1 MPFFEEAKM
10 SQAYAKIGMLG
21 FAGAGKT
28 FTAGLIIIGLYKM
41 LKSKKPVFFIDTE
54 TGSDFMVGKF
64 AKEGVP
70 LKVAKQ
76 RAFKN
81 LISMCQE
88 AEKQTDI
95 LVIDSISAFWIDLME
110 SYKKKKNRNFISFPD
125 WGILKKEWRKFTD
138 WYINSSVHC
147 IICGRA
153 GWVYNEWKDEDGQ
166 AKLEK
171 TGTKMKAETEFGYE
185 PSLLIEMERVQK
197 DGEGSKIGQLIIHRA
212 HILKDRT
219 DILDGKSIDNP
230 TFKDFL
236 PAIQPLNLGGEHFAL
251 DTKTTSEEMFDE
263 EGKPDW
269 KRDQEQKTITLEEIS
284 GMVNTQF
291 PSASGKEKVAKLSLF
306 QFVFK
311 TRSGKALEEKSL
323 KELQIGRDKIEFILS
338 VKENIKTLLSDHP
351 EEHFDK
357 LKVPEEPPVELN
369 EKAGEV

>member
-1 MPFFEEAKM
+1 MPFFEKAKM
-10 SQAYAKIGMLG
+10 AQAYAKIGMLG

-28 FTAGLIIIGLYKM
+28 FTAGLIIIGLHEM

-54 TGSDFMVGKF
+54 TGSDFMVDKF

-70 LKVAKQ
+70 FKVAKQ

-81 LISMCQE
+81 LIPMCQE

-95 LVIDSISAFWIDLME
+95 LIIDSISAFWIDLME

-138 WYINSSVHC
+138 WYINSPVHC

-185 PSLLIEMERVQK
+185 PSLLIEMERVQEGG
-197 DGEGSKIGQLIIHRA
+197 DGSKIGQRIIHRA

-219 DILDGKSIDNP
+219 DVLDGKSIDNP

-251 DTKTTSEEMFDE
+251 DTKTTSEEMFDK
-263 EGKPDW
+263 EGRPDW
-269 KRDQEQKTITLEEIS
+269 QIKEQQKLIILEE
-284 GMVNTQF
+284 MKALVDQNF
-291 PSASGKEKVAKLSLF
+291 PSTSKEEKVARISLMTF
-306 QFVFK
+306 AFK
-311 TRSGKALEEKSL
+311 TASRTKIESRPLEELREGFEKV
-323 KELQIGRDKIEFILS
+323 KAVLS
-338 VKENIKTLLSDHP
+338 VADNIQILLSDKP
-351 EEHFDK
+351 DFTK
-357 LKVPEEPPVELN
+357 LQVPEPKKDQEAKP
-369 EKAGEV
+369 

>member
-10 SQAYAKIGMLG
+10 TQAYAKIGMLG

-28 FTAGLIIIGLYKM
+28 FTASLIIIGLHKM

-54 TGSDFMVGKF
+54 TGSDFMVDKF
-64 AKEGVP
+64 TKEGIP
-70 LKVAKQ
+70 FQVAKQ

-81 LISMCQE
+81 LIPMCQE
-88 AEKQTDI
+88 AEKQAEI
-95 LVIDSISAFWIDLME
+95 LIIDSISAFWIDLME

-138 WYINSSVHC
+138 WYINSPTHC
-147 IICGRA
+147 VICGRA

-185 PSLLIEMERVQK
+185 PSLLIEMERVQE
-197 DGEGSKIGQLIIHRA
+197 DGNGSKIGQIIIHRA

-219 DILDGKSIDNP
+219 DVLDGKSIDNP

-263 EGKPDW
+263 EGRPEWQIK
-269 KRDQEQKTITLEEIS
+269 EQQRQIVLEE
-284 GMVNTQF
+284 MKALMDKNF
-291 PSASGKEKVAKLSLF
+291 PSTSKEEKIARIALMTFVFQTASRTKIEGKNLDELKEGYEKV
-306 QFVFK
+306 
-311 TRSGKALEEKSL
+311 KA
-323 KELQIGRDKIEFILS
+323 ILS
-338 VKENIKTLLSDHP
+338 VADNIKILLSDKP
-351 EEHFDK
+351 EDHFAE
-357 LKVPEEPPVELN
+357 LVIPEPK
-369 EKAGEV
+369 EK